1 MGSDDSSDAEILCG
15 RRQRR
20 DVDYRKL
27 YDVSI
32 QNFIAYVV
40 STGQKGTVYVIC

>member
-1 MGSDDSSDAEILCG
+1 MVRLDSDDAGDLDAMNF

-27 YDVSI
+27 YDVS
-32 QNFIAYVV
+32 A
-40 STGQKGTVYVIC
+40 GHDVI